1 MNSKAPLALMGQ
13 LLMVLFFSLA
23 AAICLQAFA
32 KSEALSIAS
41 ENRDHAALYAQN
53 AAETLKSTHGDLD
66 RASAILGGSVGADGV
81 WSFGYD
87 VDWNESADGVFSMT
101 VQKTDDESVPG
112 LGTAAVTVTDRD
124 GRELFRL
131 TCAWQEAIE

>member
-66 RASAILGGSVGADGV
+66 RASAILGGSVGAVCGMR
-81 WSFGYD
+81 
-87 VDWNESADGVFSMT
+87 VFHHKT
-101 VQKTDDESVPG
+101 RHWYFRAFFPALLLVQAALLA
-112 LGTAAVTVTDRD
+112 LGAY
-124 GRELFRL
+124 RL
-131 TCAWQEAIE
+131 LG